1 MKTVFHIAYA
11 ELRMLFYSPIAWLL
25 LCLFTFQ
32 SGMAFCD
39 ALGRLLETREM
50 GVEHQQFQTYI
61 LMIDGVFSAIM
72 GNLLWY
78 IPLLTMGL
86 MSREYN
92 LGSVKLLYS
101 SPIGCE
107 KIIWGKY
114 LAMMVFGVVLLAVL
128 VLLGVCG
135 ACWVKDFDI
144 PWVISGIAGIYLL
157 YCTYA
162 AIGLF
167 MSSLTPYQIVAAIG
181 TLLVLTVLNYLQGVG
196 QDIDFVREIT
206 WWLALSGRSGN
217 FVQGLIG
224 LEDVVYFVV
233 VIVLFVV
240 LTILKLRSERRN
252 DSKVVKVLPFVLV
265 VVVALSVGYLST
277 RPVLMKY
284 WDVTYIQKNTI
295 PVKAQEF
302 MAELDDEVTF
312 TLYVNLLDRRFKEGM
327 PAFRMKNYAMFKPFI
342 RFKPDIRLNYV
353 YYYDDC
359 DDMRPDLAR
368 TDWSVQ
374 DKMLKIC
381 REEDLD
387 ADEFLTPEQIREKLD
402 LSKEGNR
409 LVYVVER
416 ENGRKAF
423 LRFFDDNN
431 YVPSER
437 EIATVLKRLVTDVPH
452 VCFLTGHGE
461 RSIAHTG
468 DRNYYLLVVRN
479 DRGALSNQGFDFG
492 VRAMTG
498 VGENLEGVDILVIAD
513 PQEEYTP
520 EELQK
525 VEAYLAAGGNALV
538 TGEMNSRRILNRL
551 LAGTGVQLD
560 SVFVHQQELPDY
572 APELIPGE
580 ITEISVKQLGLG
592 KDLYKHRGK
601 VVLDGCL
608 ALETSDSDFE
618 CIPVVEVLGSGE
630 PLVVALRRTVQGKEQ
645 RILIAGD
652 ADLFSAGEIR
662 RERTGINAGNF
673 SFMTGAF
680 SWLANNEYPLD
691 MTRPEAI
698 DNTLYLSTRMFGVVK
713 IILMWGIPLLIAVV
727 ASVVL
732 VRRKRK

>member
-1 MKTVFHIAYA
+1 MKTIFQIAYA

-25 LCLFTFQ
+25 LCLFAFQ
-32 SGMAFCD
+32 SGLAFFD
-39 ALGRLLETREM
+39 ALGRLVENREM

-101 SPIGCE
+101 SPIGCH
-107 KIIWGKY
+107 KIVLGKY
-114 LAMMVFGVVLLAVL
+114 FAMMVFGVVLLAVL
-128 VLLGVCG
+128 VLLSVCG

-144 PWVISGIAGIYLL
+144 PWVLSGIAGIYLL

-196 QDIDFVREIT
+196 QEIDVVREIT

-224 LEDVVYFVV
+224 LEDIVYFVV
-233 VIVLFVV
+233 VIVLFIV
-240 LTILKLRSERRN
+240 LTVLKLRSERRN
-252 DSKVVKVLPFVLV
+252 EPKVLKMLPFALAVG
-265 VVVALSVGYLST
+265 VALSIGYLSS
-277 RPVLMKY
+277 RPALMKY

-302 MAELDDEVTF
+302 MTELDDEVTF
-312 TLYVNLLDRRFKEGM
+312 TLYVNLLDRHFKQGM
-327 PAFRMKNYAMFKPFI
+327 PVSRMKNYAMLKPFI
-342 RFKPDIRLNYV
+342 RFHPGIRLDYV

-368 TDWSVQ
+368 MEGTLQ

-387 ADEFLTPEQIREKLD
+387 ADAFLTPEQIRERVD
-402 LSKEGNR
+402 LSREGNR

-416 ENGRKAF
+416 KRGEKAI
-423 LRFFDDNN
+423 LRFFDDSN
-431 YVPSER
+431 YIPFEK
-437 EIATVLKRLVTDVPH
+437 EIATVLKRLVVGVPH

-461 RSIAHTG
+461 RSITQTG

-479 DRGALSNQGFDFG
+479 DRSALSNQGFDFG
-492 VRAMTG
+492 VRTLTG
-498 VGENLEGVDILVIAD
+498 PDKNLEGVDILVIAD
-513 PQEEYTP
+513 PQEEYAP

-525 VEAYLAAGGNALV
+525 IETYLAEGGNALV
-538 TGEMNSRRILNRL
+538 TGEMNSRKILNRL
-551 LAGTGVQLD
+551 LEGTGVRLD
-560 SVFVHQQELPDY
+560 SVFACQQVLPDY
-572 APELIPGE
+572 VSELIPGE
-580 ITEISVKQLGLG
+580 ITEASVKQLGLG
-592 KDLYKHRGK
+592 KDLHKQRGK

-608 ALETSDSDFE
+608 AVKTGASDFE
-618 CIPVVEVLGSGE
+618 CIPVVVEPGSGQ
-630 PLVVALRRTVQGKEQ
+630 PLVVALRRTVSGKEQ
-645 RILIAGD
+645 RILVAGD

-662 RERTGINAGNF
+662 RERTGIHAGNF
-673 SFMTGAF
+673 SFMTGVFA
-680 SWLANNEYPLD
+680 WLADGEYPLD
-691 MTRPEAI
+691 MSRPEAI
-698 DNTLYLSTRMFGVVK
+698 DDTLYLSTGMFGVMK
-713 IILMWGIPLLIAVV
+713 IVLMWGIPFLIAAV
-727 ASVVL
+727 AGVVL
-732 VRRKRK
+732 IRRKRK